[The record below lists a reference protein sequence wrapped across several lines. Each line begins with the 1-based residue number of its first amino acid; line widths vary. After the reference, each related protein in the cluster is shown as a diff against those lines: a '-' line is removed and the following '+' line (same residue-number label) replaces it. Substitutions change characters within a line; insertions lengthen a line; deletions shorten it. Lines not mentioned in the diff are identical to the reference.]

1 MSKTV
6 AQAKVY
12 PMYPTTGERQ
22 FIDQMCVEE
31 RRRVSDVVRN
41 ILEDILDGRIVIDD
55 VREDR
60 IERSPLSVRLK
71 PDFMARLDAFR
82 STRDN
87 ISMDRIM
94 HRALKVLAARRAGKE
109 QNP

>member
-1 MSKTV
+1 MN
-6 AQAKVY
+6 QAKVY
-12 PMYPTTGERQ
+12 PMYLTVEERK
-22 FIDQMCVEE
+22 FLETIGAEE
-31 RRRVSDVVRN
+31 RRRISDVVRN
-41 ILEDILDGRIVIDD
+41 ILEDILEGKIDIDD
-55 VREDR
+55 VLDDR
-60 IERSPLSVRLK
+60 IERAQMSVRLK

-109 QNP
+109 QNQ